1 VTGDRVPRVLV
12 VGEAIVDLL
21 PPQSLPGSGSMRLT
35 ARFGGSPANAAVG
48 LARLQVPVGF
58 AGRLAR
64 RGYGPWLRAHLEA
77 EQVDL
82 SASVDADESCTL
94 AVVTLDAAGVAS
106 YEFYGPDT
114 ADWAWTAAE
123 LPDPVGLARS
133 TVHTGSIATGIAPGA
148 AVLTDWLRRL
158 RRQGDVAIS
167 YDPNIRPT
175 LLGDVDLVRQV
186 LTPAL
191 ACAHLVKVSEEDLD
205 VLYPGVTIDEVVK
218 GWLADDT
225 VGAGGFR
232 AGPELVVVTVGSEG
246 AVAWHRDGRRI
257 QRSLPPVDVVD
268 TVGAGDAF
276 TAGLLSCLHE
286 QGALTPARLAAIA
299 SSDVEAAI
307 DRANRVASITCTRV
321 GADPPRLDELT

>member
-1 VTGDRVPRVLV
+1 VPKVLV

-21 PPQSLPGSGSMRLT
+21 PPNSDAGGGSMQLT

-48 LARLQVPVGF
+48 LARLEVPVGF

-64 RGYGPWLRAHLEA
+64 RGYGPWMRAHLAA
-77 EQVDL
+77 EHVDL

-114 ADWAWTAAE
+114 ADWAWAPGE
-123 LPDPVGLARS
+123 LPDTVALAGS
-133 TVHTGSIATGIAPGA
+133 TVHTGSLATGIAPGA
-148 AVLTDWLRRL
+148 GVLTEWLRRL

-175 LLGDVDLVRQV
+175 LLGDVDLVGQV
-186 LTPAL
+186 LAPTL
-191 ACAHLVKVSEEDLD
+191 DCAHLVKVSEEDLG
-205 VLYPGVTIDEVVK
+205 VLYPGVAIEEVVK
-218 GWLADDT
+218 GWLAEQ
-225 VGAGGFR
+225 VIGAGGLR
-232 AGPELVVVTVGSEG
+232 SGPEIVVVTVGADG

-257 QRSLPPVDVVD
+257 QRSLPAVDVVD

-286 QGALTPARLAAIA
+286 RGVLTPAGLAAIA
-299 SSDVEAAI
+299 TTDVEGAI
-307 DRANRVASITCTRV
+307 DRANLVASITCTRA
-321 GADPPRLDELT
+321 GADPPRRDELT